1 MKPEIINVSGKECY
15 LFARSA
21 SQFDMLTTSQFDMLT
36 TSQFDMLTTS
46 QYLLIQPVDE
56 HDLELL
62 DQEVEIIEAL
72 TDKCFSLVTFRIEDW
87 NQELTPWTAPPVFG
101 KIPFGNGAVKTLEY
115 ITEQLLPIL
124 KEKEINT
131 PHCLLGGYSLAGL
144 FALWAGYQSDVFE
157 GIAAASPSVWFPDWI
172 EYASARKS
180 FASAVYLSLGDKEE
194 KAKNPVMAQ
203 VGLAI
208 RSQEKMLQEQ
218 GVSTILEWNTGN
230 HFVDSEKRMAKGFAW
245 LMNL

>member
-15 LFARSA
+15 LFAQSA
-21 SQFDMLTTSQFDMLT
+21 
-36 TSQFDMLTTS
+36 S

-72 TDKCFSLVTFRIEDW
+72 TAKRFSLVAFRIEDW

-101 KIPFGNGAVKTLEY
+101 KIPFGNGAEKTLEY
-115 ITEQLLPIL
+115 LTEQLLPIL
-124 KEKEINT
+124 KERGINT

-194 KAKNPVMAQ
+194 KAKNPIMAQ
-203 VGLAI
+203 VGFAI

-218 GVSTILEWNTGN
+218 GVSTVLEWNTGN

>member
-15 LFARSA
+15 LFAQSA
-21 SQFDMLTTSQFDMLT
+21 
-36 TSQFDMLTTS
+36 S

-72 TDKCFSLVTFRIEDW
+72 TAKLFSLVAFRIEDW

>member
-15 LFARSA
+15 LFAQSA
-21 SQFDMLTTSQFDMLT
+21 SL
-36 TSQFDMLTTS
+36 
-46 QYLLIQPVDE
+46 YLLIQPVDE

-72 TDKCFSLVTFRIEDW
+72 TAKRFSLVAFRIEDW

-101 KIPFGNGAVKTLEY
+101 KIPFGNGAEKTLEY

-131 PHCLLGGYSLAGL
+131 SHCLLGGYSLAGL

-172 EYASARKS
+172 EYASARKPL
-180 FASAVYLSLGDKEE
+180 ASADYLSLGDKEE

-218 GVSTILEWNTGN
+218 GVNTILEWNTGN